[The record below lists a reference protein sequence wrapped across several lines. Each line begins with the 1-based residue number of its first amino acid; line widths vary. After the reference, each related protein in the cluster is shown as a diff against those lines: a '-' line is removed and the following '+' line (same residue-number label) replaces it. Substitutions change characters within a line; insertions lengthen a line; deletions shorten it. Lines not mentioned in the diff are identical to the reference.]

1 MRAGVPGR
9 TQLLAGVVDGQAKP
23 HTRVGPKSFRCVSVC
38 AILSQ
43 YELRANSA
51 GHAMN
56 SGLTSK
62 RVRAA
67 ALFCLAL
74 CLPSW
79 AVAAGANEIATM
91 KRAIKAL
98 QAENRA
104 LANRVITLEAER
116 SKREQASAQNNRAQK
131 KVDTQTQ
138 KDGVESRKQERP
150 ALPPKIAEKRSPEQ
164 AVPPRPAQKKEEA
177 ETQHTG
183 VESRERDRLE
193 QRVKELE
200 ISKMAQQDAVR
211 SIIRSSISTLGSKI
225 NESVSLG
232 GALQVTAGRVKD
244 FSGVSNSKLEL
255 STFELDLEIQ
265 ANDWTLGSV
274 VVEYVNGT
282 DAVFPTSGD
291 FKTGVD
297 RINLDTALITIG
309 DPQRF
314 PPFLKAGRM
323 TLPFGTST
331 GVLRTDVLSTES
343 PLTIEAFEFRN
354 TAIGIGFGF
363 PTPAL
368 TPATPP
374 VIVPP
379 VKPMVINPLISSLAR
394 RLGYNPPPVRP
405 KPLTPINFTPDPPPF
420 NAGIY
425 LYSGNTFR
433 EPDSGLKP
441 RNHIAATAGFRTR
454 GHCGRPYDQLRG
466 FGLCPWSIDVDVDYN
481 SSVFDS
487 RFLEAEYRGFLDQI
501 GFVPGMAVSVKTSL
515 GPISLVAE
523 WNSALKRAKFF
534 DDLGAS
540 DAAPERLH
548 SVSLKPSA
556 WQLSAGYQ
564 FDWNPWVET
573 IGAHGTFVAVGYSQS
588 RDLAGA
594 TRLVKGEPTRVGFV
608 PKRRLLLTAGE
619 WVLDGVKLTVEYSR
633 NWDYSLNE
641 GGTGKT
647 ANGIFSTLTY
657 TW

>member
-1 MRAGVPGR
+1 MIAAWWTAQRRPESGLDR
-9 TQLLAGVVDGQAKP
+9 CRSDTYLY
-23 HTRVGPKSFRCVSVC
+23 TRFRVR
-38 AILSQ
+38 
-43 YELRANSA
+43 YELRANCV

-56 SGLTSK
+56 SAPTSA
-62 RVRAA
+62 RAPA
-67 ALFCLAL
+67 VALLCLAL
-74 CLPSW
+74 CLPTW
-79 AVAAGANEIATM
+79 AAAAGADGIAKM
-91 KRAIKAL
+91 KRAIEVL

-104 LANRVITLEAER
+104 LANRVITLEAAS

-131 KVDTQTQ
+131 KVETQTQ
-138 KDGVESRKQERP
+138 KGGVEGRKQERP
-150 ALPPKIAEKRSPEQ
+150 ELPPKIAEKRSPEQ
-164 AVPPRPAQKKEEA
+164 AATPRPAQKKEEA
-177 ETQHTG
+177 ETQRTG

-200 ISKMAQQDAVR
+200 IAKTAQEDAVR
-211 SIIRSSISTLGSKI
+211 SIIRSSISKLGSKI
-225 NESVSLG
+225 NGSVALG
-232 GALQVTAGRVKD
+232 GALQMTAGRSKD
-244 FSGVSNSKLEL
+244 FSGVSNSKVEL

-265 ANDWTLGSV
+265 ANDWTTASV

-282 DAVFPTSGD
+282 DAIFPMTNG
-291 FKTGVD
+291 FQTGVD

-314 PPFLKAGRM
+314 PPFIKAGRM
-323 TLPFGTST
+323 ILPFGSST

-354 TAIGIGFGF
+354 NAIGIGFGF

-374 VIVPP
+374 VIVAP
-379 VKPMVINPLISSLAR
+379 VKPIAINPLISTLAK
-394 RLGYNPPPVRP
+394 RLGYNPPPTRP
-405 KPLTPINFTPDPPPF
+405 KPLTPTNFTPDPPLF
-420 NAGIY
+420 NAGIF

-433 EPDSGLKP
+433 EPDSGLAL

-466 FGLCPWSIDVDVDYN
+466 FGVCPWSIDVDVDYN

-501 GFVPGMAVSVKTSL
+501 GFVPGVAVSVKSSL

-534 DDLGAS
+534 DDQGTSFAT
-540 DAAPERLH
+540 PERSH
-548 SVSLKPSA
+548 SLSIKPSA
-556 WQLSAGYQ
+556 WQVSLGYQ

-573 IGAHGTFVAVGYSQS
+573 IGAQGTFVAVGYSQS

-594 TRLVKGEPTRVGFV
+594 TRLVDDVPTRVGFV
-608 PKRRLLLTAGE
+608 PKTRLLLTAGE
-619 WVLDGVKLTVEYSR
+619 WVADGVKLTVEYSR
-633 NWDYSLNE
+633 NRDYSLNE

-657 TW
+657 AW

>member
-1 MRAGVPGR
+1 M
-9 TQLLAGVVDGQAKP
+9 TDI
-23 HTRVGPKSFRCVSVC
+23 T
-38 AILSQ
+38 LS
-43 YELRANSA
+43 
-51 GHAMN
+51 
-56 SGLTSK
+56 SGGS
-62 RVRAA
+62 RGA
-67 ALFCLAL
+67 ALFREQSLNTGHTTVRLRIAVFLCLAL
-74 CLPSW
+74 CFLSW
-79 AVAAGANEIATM
+79 ETAAKENDMAKM
-91 KRAIKAL
+91 KRAVKAL
-98 QAENRA
+98 EAENRA
-104 LANRVITLEAER
+104 LAKRVLMLEAEKMKQAAQPEPAQKTKGGPETPLR
-116 SKREQASAQNNRAQK
+116 PTESKKQLPLVQVPKLMEPPSGAPTVQSERAQK
-131 KVDTQTQ
+131 N
-138 KDGVESRKQERP
+138 
-150 ALPPKIAEKRSPEQ
+150 AEAATPS
-164 AVPPRPAQKKEEA
+164 AQVQSK
-177 ETQHTG
+177 
-183 VESRERDRLE
+183 ERDRLE

-200 ISKMAQQDAVR
+200 IAKTAQEDAVR

-225 NESVSLG
+225 NESVALG
-232 GALQVTAGRVKD
+232 GALQVTAGRSKD
-244 FSGVSNSKLEL
+244 FSKVSNSKLEL
-255 STFELDLEIQ
+255 STFEFDFEIQ
-265 ANDWTLGSV
+265 ANDWTTASL

-282 DAVFPTSGD
+282 DAVFPTTTG
-291 FKTGVD
+291 FNTGVD
-297 RINLDTALITIG
+297 RINLDTAVMTIG

-323 TLPFGTST
+323 ILPFGTST
-331 GVLRTDVLSTES
+331 GVLRADVLSTES

-354 TAIGIGFGF
+354 TAIGFGIGF

-379 VKPMVINPLISSLAR
+379 VKPMVINPIISSLAR
-394 RLGYNPPPVRP
+394 RLGYNPPPARP

-441 RNHIAATAGFRTR
+441 RNHIGATAGFRTR

-466 FGLCPWSIDVDVDYN
+466 IGICPWSIDIDVDYN

-501 GFVPGMAVSVKTSL
+501 GFVPGMAVSVKSTL

-523 WNSALKRAKFF
+523 WNSALKRATFF
-534 DDLGAS
+534 DDQGRTTV
-540 DAAPERLH
+540 DDPRTH
-548 SVSLKPSA
+548 SVGIKPAA
-556 WQLSAGYQ
+556 WQVSMGYQ

-573 IGAHGTFVAVGYSQS
+573 IGAQGTFVAVGYSQS

-594 TRLVKGEPTRVGFV
+594 TRLVNGEPTRVGFV
-608 PKRRLLLTAGE
+608 PKKRLLLTAGE
-619 WVLDGVKLTVEYSR
+619 HVLDGVKLAVEYSR

-641 GGTGKT
+641 GGTGNT
-647 ANGIFSTLTY
+647 ANGIFTTLTY